1 MIRGHGGNIHQLAR
15 EHGCRPEAII
25 DMSSNVNPLGPPPG
39 LIDHLTDRLSTI
51 TALPPVDAAGIVEAF
66 SSRHGLDPARV
77 IAGNGTT
84 QLIYSIPTAFKTR
97 RALILG
103 PTYADYA
110 DACAMHGVPY
120 RYHLT
125 TDANGFVPDLDA
137 LDRDLAGADTAFICN
152 PNNPTGT
159 LIPGRELASFCRAH
173 PEVRFVVDESYLP
186 FVADGE
192 AESLMTQSPDN
203 VSVLHSMSKIFRVPG
218 LRIGFFIGSDGPAR
232 AVRGYALPWSVNAL
246 AQEAVDYLMTAPVTD
261 PFIRD
266 SRAFLS
272 AQREALTAALTAIPG
287 IRPFPGRT
295 SFILARLDGKINGPG
310 LCQALGRERI
320 LIRCCENFVG
330 LSDRYVRFSLKTE
343 DVNRTLIESIRRHLA
358 PSPPAE
364 RANVADNPESA

>member
-1 MIRGHGGNIHQLAR
+1 MIRGHGGNIHQLAL

-39 LIDHLTDRLSTI
+39 LIDHLTARLPTI

-66 SSRHGLDPARV
+66 SHRHGIDSARV

-84 QLIYSIPTAFKTR
+84 QLIYAIPKAFNTR
-97 RALILG
+97 EALIIG

-125 TDANGFVPDLDA
+125 ADADGFAPDLDA
-137 LDRDLAGADTAFICN
+137 LDRDLTGIDTVFICN
-152 PNNPTGT
+152 PNNPTGA
-159 LIPGRELASFCRAH
+159 LIPGRSLASLCRAH

-186 FVADGE
+186 FVTDGE
-192 AESLMTQSPDN
+192 SESLMKRGPDN
-203 VSVLHSMSKIFRVPG
+203 VAVLHSMSKIFRVPG
-218 LRIGFFIGSDGPAR
+218 LRIGFFIGPAGLTD

-246 AQEAVDYLMTAPVTD
+246 AQEAVDYLMTAPTTD
-261 PFIRD
+261 PFIRE

-272 AQREALTAALTAIPG
+272 AQREALTAALADIPG
-287 IRPFPGRT
+287 LCPFPSRT
-295 SFILARLDGKINGPG
+295 SFILARLDGEIDGPG
-310 LCQALGRERI
+310 LRQALSRERI

-343 DVNRTLIESIRRHLA
+343 DVNRTLVESIRRHLNHE
-358 PSPPAE
+358 PA
-364 RANVADNPESA
+364 RRGVPT